1 MSYSRE
7 WVAAVAMLSLA
18 ACGGSDRQA
27 GSNASNTAQPAEP
40 NLAAPPQDV
49 APPPADN
56 AAAAPAAEPNASPPA
71 AAAPWSPTGYT
82 LNGTEPFWGGTLTGT
97 RLLYKTPENQ
107 AGDPV
112 ATTAAHGSDQE
123 IYTGT
128 LERRPFVLTLTK
140 GPCSNGMSDH
150 AFAYT
155 AALQVKGE
163 SRQGCADPQ

>member
-1 MSYSRE
+1 MEHSGTLMGL
-7 WVAAVAMLSLA
+7 AAALLSLA
-18 ACGGSDRQA
+18 GCSGAPQPEA
-27 GSNASNTAQPAEP
+27 NASTASETVAPAP
-40 NLAAPPQDV
+40 
-49 APPPADN
+49 APPPHDMPGPGAN
-56 AAAAPAAEPNASPPA
+56 VPAPTAEPQAPPAPAA
-71 AAAPWSPTGYT
+71 WSPGGYT

-107 AGDPV
+107 AGEAV
-112 ATTAAHGSDQE
+112 ATAAAYGSDQE

-128 LERRPFVLTLTK
+128 LGGQPLVLTLSK

-150 AFAYT
+150 AFAFK